1 MERTK
6 KKQHFWWEKHRLG
19 MTAIYHSNYS
29 KKAVAVWLWLWI
41 GADFYW
47 NHITFIFM
55 CQSRE
60 RKCQIHSKGSK
71 GRTRAK
77 DKTARSKPPTS
88 GNMDFSLISWTSM
101 DYYVIDMGWIW
112 IESYEMWWLMI
123 LGFILV
129 SLFPR
134 VTFRPAV
141 DDACSH
147 THSTVDLNDLSTVL
161 HKLDRDSDICIY
173 SLQNPR
179 TDLMHF
185 ANLTSNHPPFLFLWS
200 SLLQTALE
208 EPCNPEK
215 KTAS

>member
-1 MERTK
+1 
-6 KKQHFWWEKHRLG
+6 
-19 MTAIYHSNYS
+19 
-29 KKAVAVWLWLWI
+29 
-41 GADFYW
+41 
-47 NHITFIFM
+47 M

-60 RKCQIHSKGSK
+60 RKCQIHSRCSK

-134 VTFRPAV
+134 VTLRPAV

-147 THSTVDLNDLSTVL
+147 TAQWILNDLNDLSTVL
-161 HKLDRDSDICIY
+161 HKLDREFWYLHLFIAE
-173 SLQNPR
+173 P
-179 TDLMHF
+179 
-185 ANLTSNHPPFLFLWS
+185 ANGFNAFCQFDFESPTVKTNLLFLWS
-200 SLLQTALE
+200 SLLQTVLE
-208 EPCNPEK
+208 EPCNPER